1 MSFLSCYTVKSR
13 CSGFLSRLA
22 PRSLISSLGCEVKKD
37 LNQARTLRTDG
48 TVRARS
54 RVAPCLQT
62 ARRDY
67 RSDITNKR
75 LATAKKHHRNFKS
88 VRPLV
93 ILNPSA
99 APSISCR
106 LLRGLRGQSFTYKQE
121 TEPPPPPSLVSTFS
135 SQEGVSASDTNQNTH
150 THKHNVSG
158 FIYLLDTL
166 ILPLVDA
173 VSGNLPRVL
182 PA

>member
-13 CSGFLSRLA
+13 FSGFLLRLA
-22 PRSLISSLGCEVKKD
+22 PRSLISSLGCEAKKD
-37 LNQARTLRTDG
+37 LNQARTLKTDR

-121 TEPPPPPSLVSTFS
+121 TEPPPPRWFRLLAPRKGFQRVT
-135 SQEGVSASDTNQNTH
+135 QTRTH
-150 THKHNVSG
+150 THTTYQAL
-158 FIYLLDTL
+158 FTYLT
-166 ILPLVDA
+166 P
-173 VSGNLPRVL
+173 
-182 PA
+182 

>member
-13 CSGFLSRLA
+13 FSGFLSRLA

-37 LNQARTLRTDG
+37 LNHARTLRTDG

-121 TEPPPPPSLVSTFS
+121 TEPPPPRWFRLLAPRKGFQRVT
-135 SQEGVSASDTNQNTH
+135 QTRTH
-150 THKHNVSG
+150 THTNTTYQAL
-158 FIYLLDTL
+158 FTYLT
-166 ILPLVDA
+166 P
-173 VSGNLPRVL
+173 
-182 PA
+182 